1 VRVRFTP
8 EARIAVRERRAWW
21 EQHRDKAPKLFVE
34 ELAATVAKLRSGAD
48 KERQQYAARGGR
60 IVWRILM
67 PKTRAHVYYRLDE
80 VAGEVE
86 VGLVWNA
93 VAGAD
98 PAL

>member
-1 VRVRFTP
+1 MRVRFTP

-21 EQHRDKAPKLFVE
+21 EQHRDKAPQLFVE
-34 ELAATVAKLRSGAD
+34 ERSATVAKLRNGAD
-48 KERQQYAARGGR
+48 NERQQYAARGGR

-67 PKTRAHVYYRLDE
+67 PKTRAHVYYRLNDA
-80 VAGEVE
+80 AGEVE
-86 VGLVWNA
+86 VVLVWNA